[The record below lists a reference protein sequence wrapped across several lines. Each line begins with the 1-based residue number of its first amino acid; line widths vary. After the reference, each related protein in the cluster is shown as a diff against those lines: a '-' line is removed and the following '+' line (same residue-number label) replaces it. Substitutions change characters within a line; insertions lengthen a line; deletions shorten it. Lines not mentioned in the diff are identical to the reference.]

1 MNRLPPQYS
10 RPRKVQSIPSIEL
23 KSEGEYS
30 RSCRK
35 MTNDIQSRTKV
46 TGGASERIHTLEPRL

>member
-35 MTNDIQSRTKV
+35 MTSDIQNRVKV
-46 TGGASERIHTLEPRL
+46 TGGASERIHTL

>member
-23 KSEGEYS
+23 KSEGEYN
-30 RSCRK
+30 RSHRK
-35 MTNDIQSRTKV
+35 MTNDIQSRGKLA
-46 TGGASERIHTLEPRL
+46 GGVSERIYTL